1 MSEKTN
7 CSEIRE
13 LFSAMLDGELAG
25 EDRVRLENHLRACT
39 GCRQEFDLWQRI
51 TETLRDDAAGEDPS
65 PGFCAGVMGRLQS
78 QRPGRGL
85 ISAWRAPA
93 AAAAAAVMLFAGSWG
108 VSVALKGD
116 KPESA
121 VVINQAR
128 HGTGTGGG
136 AIAPAGPG
144 NDGQPAGQPAETA
157 GGGAAAPGNAGAGQ
171 TPAGPAVI
179 QPTDGTA
186 TGPAA
191 AVATAP
197 APVKQAGGAVLLNKA
212 QGEILSTILK
222 LSVANTQDAANTALA
237 LAENAGGGGQVLTS
251 QKKNGGELL
260 IVRMTVPR
268 DAGKGL
274 VAQLSGLGGV
284 LSRVNESRDI
294 TDQYNRAAGR
304 LGEIQARLGSDLPAD
319 ERSQLGAEAS
329 GLKRQIESWDE
340 ETGSYAI
347 ILWLEH

>member
-51 TETLRDDAAGEDPS
+51 SETLRDDTAGEDPS
-65 PGFCAGVMGRLQS
+65 PDFCAGVMGRLQS

-85 ISAWRAPA
+85 ISAWRGPA

-121 VVINQAR
+121 VVINQAQP
-128 HGTGTGGG
+128 GTATGGG

-144 NDGQPAGQPAETA
+144 NDGQPAGE
-157 GGGAAAPGNAGAGQ
+157 GNAGAGQ
-171 TPAGPAVI
+171 TPTGPAVI

-191 AVATAP
+191 AGAAAS
-197 APVKQAGGAVLLNKA
+197 APVKQAEGAVLLNKA

-222 LSVANTQDAANTALA
+222 LSVANTQDAANTALV
-237 LAENAGGGGQVLTS
+237 LAKNAGGGGQVLTS

-260 IVRMTVPR
+260 IVRMTVPK

-284 LSRVNESRDI
+284 LSRVNEGRDI

-304 LGEIQARLGSDLPAD
+304 LSEIQARIGSDLTAD

-329 GLKRQIESWDE
+329 GLKRQIESWDN